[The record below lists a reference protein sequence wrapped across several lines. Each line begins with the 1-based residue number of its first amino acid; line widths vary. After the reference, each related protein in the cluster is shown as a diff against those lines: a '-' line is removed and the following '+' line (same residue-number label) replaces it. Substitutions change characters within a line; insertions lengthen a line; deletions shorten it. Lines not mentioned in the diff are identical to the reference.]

1 MDRLTEQRGYTLFL
15 TVLIIVIFSIL
26 SVTLIT
32 VTLTGAKRS
41 EVRED
46 VTQAGEL
53 AEKGLKHLMQ
63 QIEHELQK
71 EVQKYENQD
80 GLKKAHF
87 VELIEQ
93 TVDKY
98 SCSNELLSIDSE
110 TGHYEA
116 CVDEYVDRGKVDHL
130 PQRVILK
137 TLGIANEK
145 EKNLFAVLELGGNAI
160 DDDMEYV
167 INVFNKSNCSA
178 NNCLPGEGNL
188 FLHGGTS
195 IQGDINVERNLFVSD
210 KSFERY
216 LYNHAIKTT
225 FPMTRI
231 KPNNEKSRI
240 IVGNSIYK
248 FNVENKAS
256 PSRSTRISGN
266 FDYEEHIGL
275 VDNIPNNSRYTKV
288 DTIDEN
294 VFHED
299 FLPELSERSDHP
311 GYNELKIS
319 EELSEK
325 EQEYKQNLYNRF
337 VEGDQGVHVYNT
349 NIFDSKGVDRVIL
362 NADLPNSKVFPK
374 QYGNDSGTFRIR
386 GKSTFKQ
393 FSTNGHILIN
403 PVVGRRNIVE
413 FKESAYIHGNLEI
426 RGDTEVKGPIYVNG
440 NLKVEND
447 LNNDIKIDSE
457 IYVNGDATINAK
469 NLTMDTKLF
478 VNGNL
483 KITSV
488 NTIISGP
495 IYVNGKLEV
504 DGGLYKDNDLT
515 MNNVLYV
522 GKDVQ
527 IKHILYDPTL
537 LDSVRG
543 DHIVYANGKI
553 KLERINRFER
563 QAVKLNAYYYS
574 NESIEI
580 DGNESKIIING
591 GIAAPRIVLNAIRGN
606 SNAFTKGAVER
617 PSRQITWGE
626 VPLRYFDGTEP
637 QDKMESRLQINY
649 DDYVFKKYSHL
660 LLEGRITKVMPG
672 KITQLSYNKQELIY

>member
-1 MDRLTEQRGYTLFL
+1 MGKLTEQRGYTLFL
-15 TVLIIVIFSIL
+15 TVLMIVVFSIV

-32 VTLTGAKRS
+32 VTLSGANRS

-46 VTQAGEL
+46 ITQAGEL

-63 QIEHELQK
+63 QIEHDLQK
-71 EVQKYENQD
+71 EVEKYENQD
-80 GLKKAHF
+80 GIKKKHF
-87 VELIEQ
+87 IELVEQ

-98 SCSNELLSIDSE
+98 SCNNELMSVDSE

-116 CVDEYVDRGKVDHL
+116 CVDEYIDRGKVDRL

-137 TLGIANEK
+137 TLGISNEK
-145 EKNLFAVLELGGNAI
+145 EKDLYAVLELDGNAI
-160 DDDMEYV
+160 DDDMEYA
-167 INVFNKSNCSA
+167 INAFNRNNCQS

-195 IQGDINVERNLFVSD
+195 IQGDMNVGRNLIVSD
-210 KSFERY
+210 KSYERY
-216 LYNHAIKTT
+216 IYDHAIKTS
-225 FPMTRI
+225 FPMAEL
-231 KPNNEKSRI
+231 KPNKEKSRI
-240 IVGNSIYK
+240 IVGNNIYK
-248 FNVENKAS
+248 FNVENKTR
-256 PSRSTRISGN
+256 PSRTTRISGN
-266 FDYEEHIGL
+266 FDYEKHISL
-275 VDNIPNNSRYTKV
+275 VDDIPDNSRYTKV
-288 DTIDEN
+288 DTVDSNVFDEN
-294 VFHED
+294 
-299 FLPELSERSDHP
+299 FLPELSERVDHP
-311 GYNELKIS
+311 GYNELNIL
-319 EELSEK
+319 EELDNQA
-325 EQEYKQNLYNRF
+325 QEYKQKLYNRF
-337 VEGDQGVHVYNT
+337 VEGDQDVHVYNT

-362 NADLPNSKVFPK
+362 DADLPNSRVFPK
-374 QYGNDSGTFRIR
+374 QYRNDSGTFRIR

-393 FSTNGHILIN
+393 FSTNGNILIN
-403 PVVGRRNIVE
+403 PVVGRKNIVE

-426 RGDTEVKGPIYVNG
+426 RGDSEVKGPIYVNG

-447 LNNDIKIDSE
+447 LNNNIKIDST
-457 IYVNGDATINAK
+457 IYVNGNATINAK

-495 IYVNGKLEV
+495 IYVNGNLEV

-515 MNNVLYV
+515 MNNVFYV

-553 KLERINRFER
+553 NLERINRFEQ

-580 DGNESKIIING
+580 DGNESKMIING
-591 GIAAPRIVLNAIRGN
+591 GIAAPRIVLNAIRGS
-606 SNAFTKGAVER
+606 SNAFTTGAVEK
-617 PSRQITWGE
+617 PNRQITWGE
-626 VPLRYFDGTEP
+626 VPLRYFDGAVP
-637 QDKMESRLQINY
+637 QDKKESRLQIKY
-649 DDYVFKKYSHL
+649 DDYVFKKYAHL
-660 LLEGRITKVMPG
+660 LLESRITEVIPG
-672 KITQLSYNKQELIY
+672 QITQLSYDKEKLIY